1 MKFFVAV
8 TVFLTSLS
16 WSFADTDAQ
25 NVRVYE
31 VLCTG
36 KSTIYGG
43 AKIRVEIYKEFP
55 SDPSTTPTLD
65 INQSWADVSE
75 TGGTYVVHRLP
86 VFGVIVDAGDWAFR
100 PSSEEAEAA
109 FFLML
114 KHPVEMSFQFHKSKG
129 PVLVSTK
136 DGGVTDLK
144 CIRFVVARYF

>member
-75 TGGTYVVHRLP
+75 TGGTYVAHRLL
-86 VFGVIVDAGDWAFR
+86 VFGGPEGGSDWTYRSPEDKGFLLKLGDTI
-100 PSSEEAEAA
+100 
-109 FFLML
+109 
-114 KHPVEMSFQFHKSKG
+114 EMNFQFHKSKG